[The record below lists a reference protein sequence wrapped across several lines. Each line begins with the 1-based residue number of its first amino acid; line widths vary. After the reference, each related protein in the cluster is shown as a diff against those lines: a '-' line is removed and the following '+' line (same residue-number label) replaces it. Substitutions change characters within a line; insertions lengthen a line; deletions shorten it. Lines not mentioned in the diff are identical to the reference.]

1 MKNTKIKGFSLAEV
15 LISLTV
21 VSILL
26 AVAAPV
32 ITKQHV
38 GDSTW
43 KWTEGNTVK
52 NGTSFDGNNLV
63 IGSRTVPSVDDVD
76 DYFSS
81 LPDGDI
87 KTAAASDLFFNNDRL
102 ISKLSI
108 IKPLKT
114 QILPNMSTSLN
125 SHLSF
130 YNIVNGVTEYAG
142 RLTSDKD
149 NLALGIA
156 SLQSLNS
163 GHGSDNTAI
172 GHYALAYNNT
182 GSNNVALGYGALAN
196 NESGSNNTAV
206 GYRALSNSNS
216 SNNVVIGNHYGDT
229 VEQITGDN
237 NLIIGNYFGDDSN
250 RTWGEGNIFIG
261 NNAGK
266 GLPLDWGEP
275 IPTPIPNDYKFENII
290 AIGNVNPASANAE
303 ERVELLQTKEDRNN
317 DRLTYRKVVVNGDF
331 VVRSANGRKVLFKV
345 DGTNLH
351 NADGSKKVISELGNG
366 QSYLNSQDYRNNIA
380 SPTRDPQL
388 LFGPPRCE
396 GAEVCIGQFSVP
408 FADCGLLR
416 PTTNSIPAYDV
427 YIKSMSVGAHHR
439 NLKEIPYL
447 RAALL
452 YLDKFKDSKGS
463 FINFLNKR
471 ARIFEQFFPGLS
483 SSGFGEYLRSLVG
496 LDSDARLKNIYG
508 DSTAGLNEINAL
520 KVKDYTYKADK
531 TKTPHVG
538 VIAQE
543 LQKVF
548 PNSVI
553 EGSDGYLSITQEE
566 MFFGLVNS
574 IQELSDKND
583 NVSEKIALSK
593 EQIEYTQKQNKLIEQ
608 ENKLL
613 ERQNK
618 EFAKRIAKL
627 QKKKI

>member
-38 GDSTW
+38 GDNTW

-52 NGTSFDGNNLV
+52 NGTSFDGDNLV

-81 LPDGDI
+81 FPDGDI
-87 KTAAASDLFFNNDRL
+87 KTAAASDLVLNNDRL
-102 ISKLSI
+102 ISKLSV
-108 IKPLKT
+108 IKPT
-114 QILPNMSTSLN
+114 QRSGFIPSAFFD

-130 YNIVNGVTEYAG
+130 YNIVSGDTEYAG
-142 RLTSDKD
+142 RLASDKD
-149 NLALGIA
+149 NLAFGIA
-156 SLQSLNS
+156 SLQSLNPTQAVN
-163 GHGSDNTAI
+163 NTAI
-172 GHYALAYNNT
+172 GHYALAHNDT
-182 GSNNVALGYGALAN
+182 GRNNVALGYGALAN
-196 NESGSNNTAV
+196 TYNHTSNSVAV
-206 GYRALSNSNS
+206 GYKALA
-216 SNNVVIGNHYGDT
+216 NNQRGQGDNTVIGNFLADS
-229 VEQITGDN
+229 DN
-237 NLIIGNYFGDDSN
+237 EIEEIQATQNLIIGNYDDISELTGYTKH
-250 RTWGEGNIFIG
+250 TWGGPNIFIG
-261 NNAGK
+261 NNAGR
-266 GLPLDWGEP
+266 GLPVHKDAGLANNSP
-275 IPTPIPNDYKFENII
+275 YFTSTI
-290 AIGNVNPASANAE
+290 AIGNVNPTATDE
-303 ERVELLQTKEDRNN
+303 TGVELIQGSIYSDIG
-317 DRLTYRKVVVNGDF
+317 RKKKLIVNGDF
-331 VVRSANGRKVLFKV
+331 IVR
-345 DGTNLH
+345 T
-351 NADGSKKVISELGNG
+351 ADGSRALFKIDASGITIDPTNNVSLFEGRTDITNAPNG
-366 QSYLNSQDYRNNIA
+366 PD
-380 SPTRDPQL
+380 
-388 LFGPPRCE
+388 RCE
-396 GAEVCIGQFSVP
+396 GAEICIAKFKVP
-408 FADCGLLR
+408 TVNDGAHKGYHE
-416 PTTNSIPAYDV
+416 AYDV
-427 YIKSMSVGAHHR
+427 YVKGMINTNVARTSLLGTSLFILDRCKESMDAIMRVFSSLGKLSNGPTFIE
-439 NLKEIPYL
+439 NLFGVSL
-447 RAALL
+447 A
-452 YLDKFKDSKGS
+452 GNS
-463 FINFLNKR
+463 FASF
-471 ARIFEQFFPGLS
+471 FESL
-483 SSGFGEYLRSLVG
+483 FGIS
-496 LDSDARLKNIYG
+496 SDARLKNIYG

-566 MFFGLVNS
+566 MFFGIVNS

-583 NVSEKIALSK
+583 KISEKIALSK

-627 QKKKI
+627 QKKDKK